1 MVYSPK
7 IATKYLAHPL
17 DPKPYITSAAPLPTR
32 APMPPSRRLTLGQR
46 TKYVDVCGRITT
58 GTVAKVIAWKG
69 AFTKVAAKK
78 VDAANDT
85 VTEAIADKGAAV
97 ITKVPAEK
105 DAVGTNESPAEKVA
119 ADTESPA
126 EKEDASIVFTY
137 IVNHDNGAVG
147 EFRSDRCKYLFGID
161 DEIPQCILEEA
172 DSEPEC

>member
-1 MVYSPK
+1 
-7 IATKYLAHPL
+7 
-17 DPKPYITSAAPLPTR
+17 
-32 APMPPSRRLTLGQR
+32 MPPSRRLTLGQR

-105 DAVGTNESPAEKVA
+105 DAVGTNESPAENVAAVADKDATPAEKVA

-161 DEIPQCILEEA
+161 DEIPQCILHEA

>member
-1 MVYSPK
+1 
-7 IATKYLAHPL
+7 
-17 DPKPYITSAAPLPTR
+17 
-32 APMPPSRRLTLGQR
+32 MPPSRRLTLGQR

-105 DAVGTNESPAEKVA
+105 DAVGTNK
-119 ADTESPA
+119 SPA

-161 DEIPQCILEEA
+161 DEIPQCILAEA

>member
-1 MVYSPK
+1 M
-7 IATKYLAHPL
+7 
-17 DPKPYITSAAPLPTR
+17 
-32 APMPPSRRLTLGQR
+32 
-46 TKYVDVCGRITT
+46 

-69 AFTKVAAKK
+69 TFTKVAAKK
-78 VDAANDT
+78 VAAENGT
-85 VTEAIADKGAAV
+85 VTEA
-97 ITKVPAEK
+97 PAEK
-105 DAVGTNESPAEKVA
+105 DAVGTNESPADAAVVTVADKDATPAEKVA

>member
-1 MVYSPK
+1 M
-7 IATKYLAHPL
+7 
-17 DPKPYITSAAPLPTR
+17 
-32 APMPPSRRLTLGQR
+32 
-46 TKYVDVCGRITT
+46 

-78 VDAANDT
+78 VDAANNT

-105 DAVGTNESPAEKVA
+105 DAVGTNK
-119 ADTESPA
+119 SPA

-161 DEIPQCILEEA
+161 DEIPQCILHEA

>member
-1 MVYSPK
+1 M
-7 IATKYLAHPL
+7 
-17 DPKPYITSAAPLPTR
+17 
-32 APMPPSRRLTLGQR
+32 
-46 TKYVDVCGRITT
+46 

-69 AFTKVAAKK
+69 TFTKVAAKK
-78 VDAANDT
+78 VAAENGT
-85 VTEAIADKGAAV
+85 VTEA
-97 ITKVPAEK
+97 PAEK
-105 DAVGTNESPAEKVA
+105 DAVGTNKSPAEKVAAVVTVADAEVVTVADKDATPAEKVA

-161 DEIPQCILEEA
+161 DEIPQCILHEA

>member
-1 MVYSPK
+1 
-7 IATKYLAHPL
+7 
-17 DPKPYITSAAPLPTR
+17 
-32 APMPPSRRLTLGQR
+32 MPPSRRLTLGQR

-78 VDAANDT
+78 VDAANNT

-105 DAVGTNESPAEKVA
+105 DAVGTN
-119 ADTESPA
+119 ESPA

-161 DEIPQCILEEA
+161 DEIPQCILHEA

>member
-1 MVYSPK
+1 
-7 IATKYLAHPL
+7 
-17 DPKPYITSAAPLPTR
+17 
-32 APMPPSRRLTLGQR
+32 MPPSRRLTLGQR

-105 DAVGTNESPAEKVA
+105 DAVGTNK
-119 ADTESPA
+119 SPA

-161 DEIPQCILEEA
+161 DEIPQCILHEA

>member
-1 MVYSPK
+1 M
-7 IATKYLAHPL
+7 
-17 DPKPYITSAAPLPTR
+17 
-32 APMPPSRRLTLGQR
+32 
-46 TKYVDVCGRITT
+46 
-58 GTVAKVIAWKG
+58 GTVAKVVAWKST
-69 AFTKVAAKK
+69 FTKVAAKK

-105 DAVGTNESPAEKVA
+105 DAVGTNKSPAEKVA
-119 ADTESPA
+119 ADTESPAEKVAAVADKDATQTPA

-161 DEIPQCILEEA
+161 DEIPQCILHEA